1 MPTVV
6 SARFEDLVALALSV
20 LIAEDPN
27 LDLVESDVSVD
38 DLEATIDEHRPQV
51 ALLNM
56 GTLRSPTQVFELSQ
70 DHPQTA
76 LVVLA
81 NRPTAADFNQMLSF
95 GATACL
101 SKETQARDVISA
113 IHLAARGLHVLPE
126 ETAVHGGDPV
136 RILGVNLLTPR
147 EGEVL
152 EQLQVGATNAEI
164 AERARDRRG
173 DRPHPRAQDLPE
185 ARDRLTA
192 GAGAPGAP
200 GPGAVR
206 DADRRC
212 GPRPRGRRPAGSAP
226 STAPP
231 PARRW
236 SRRPCGGCPRRSR
249 G

>member
-56 GTLRSPTQVFELSQ
+56 GTLRSPSQVFELSQ

-164 AERARDRRG
+164 AERLAIGVETVRTHARKIYRKLG
-173 DRPHPRAQDLPE
+173 IA
-185 ARDRLTA
+185 
-192 GAGAPGAP
+192 
-200 GPGAVR
+200 
-206 DADRRC
+206 
-212 GPRPRGRRPAGSAP
+212 
-226 STAPP
+226 
-231 PARRW
+231 
-236 SRRPCGGCPRRSR
+236 SRRELSRLERQGLVHFETRSGAR
-249 G
+249 T